1 MKEAKRTQ
9 ITEAICKQAQLMRR
23 GGANQTEIGKLL
35 GVNPC
40 TISRIEAAGFD
51 LETYQANRKA
61 QREKEKAAKRPVV
74 ELVYDPSIAEEY
86 RREQE
91 MHRDM
96 AKVPMPEG
104 ESWIEQIPK
113 SAIIEKEAAEELPG
127 QIRMDLTP
135 EKPEMSDQTKL
146 MRFQAHQADRIVKA
160 IEENAV
166 MLNTKLDRLND
177 TLCMILRAVRKE

>member
-51 LETYQANRKA
+51 LETYQENRKA
-61 QREKEKAAKRPVV
+61 QREKEKAAKQTVV

-86 RREQE
+86 RKEQE
-91 MHRDM
+91 
-96 AKVPMPEG
+96 AK
-104 ESWIEQIPK
+104 
-113 SAIIEKEAAEELPG
+113 AAEELPG
-127 QIRMDLTP
+127 QMKMDLTP
-135 EKPEMSDQTKL
+135 EEKPEMSDQTKM

-160 IEENAV
+160 IEDNAV